1 MEAHEDTDRDAV
13 VDRITYN
20 YVRSAELLRELGA
33 VDGLPDDLT
42 TRAVH
47 WLERAAARATQAEIA
62 VVAERL
68 YSEGLRLL
76 AGQHGAQHRAF
87 LTGRARALASLRELA
102 PARADAIA
110 AVEEC
115 RQGGP
120 DARRDL
126 GRALLV
132 LADIEQKAS
141 SWAASEDALDEAGRV
156 FASLGDASGEAE
168 VLRFRGFGALTRH
181 EYAAATALLEQ
192 ALASYEELEDRR
204 GVAWVRQNLA
214 WCAFYSGRAE
224 EAEVLLHKAAA
235 TFEEIGDRGGL
246 GWARGL
252 LAWTRFQQGHS
263 AEAGEMAE
271 SILTDDRRIGDRWA
285 IGMMLILAGSVRLW
299 TGRTL
304 SAVERLREARALF
317 DEIDDD
323 FGHSQSS
330 AVLGRALVL
339 AGQVDEGLEMVAS
352 MGREEGTPL
361 SEREFIVSIMAGL
374 AATVQVGDLER
385 SEQMLTIIPA
395 GPVDGEDGELIVG
408 DTERTASVGLH
419 RLQAGDV
426 AGAIAVLGS
435 LAARLHPAIDPN
447 LHAALALAHVAD
459 GSIDDALA
467 EADAVDA
474 HERATYLD
482 RLTAGIA
489 RAPRALAPGRCGRL
503 DRRLRSGARRR
514 RCHRRPHLADA
525 RPPGR
530 CHRRDGSRRRRRRR
544 SPRGRGG
551 APGGARDQ
559 RHELAP
565 GVRPRRRRPRVTL
578 RTAA

>member
-1 MEAHEDTDRDAV
+1 
-13 VDRITYN
+13 
-20 YVRSAELLRELGA
+20 
-33 VDGLPDDLT
+33 
-42 TRAVH
+42 
-47 WLERAAARATQAEIA
+47 
-62 VVAERL
+62 
-68 YSEGLRLL
+68 LRLL
-76 AGQHGAQHRAF
+76 AGQHGPQHRAF
-87 LTGRARALASLRELA
+87 LTGRARALGSLRELA
-102 PARADAIA
+102 PARADALA

-115 RQGGP
+115 RQAGP

-141 SWAASEDALDEAGRV
+141 SWAASEVALDEAGRV
-156 FASLGDASGEAE
+156 FASIGDASGEAE

-181 EYAAATALLEQ
+181 EYAAATALLQQ
-192 ALASYEELEDRR
+192 ALARYEELADRR

-271 SILTDDRRIGDRWA
+271 SILADDRSIGDRWA

-304 SAVERLREARALF
+304 SAIERLREARALF
-317 DEIDDD
+317 DEIEDD
-323 FGHSQSS
+323 FGHSQAS
-330 AVLGRALVL
+330 AILGRALVL
-339 AGQVDEGLEMVAS
+339 AGQVEEGLEMVGS
-352 MGREEGTPL
+352 MRRDAGTPL
-361 SEREFIVSIMAGL
+361 SERELIVSIMAGL

-385 SEQMLTIIPA
+385 SAQMLTIIPA

-426 AGAIAVLGS
+426 AGAVAVLGS
-435 LAARLHPAIDPN
+435 LAQRLQPQVDPN
-447 LHAALALAHVAD
+447 LHSALALAYVAD
-459 GSIDDALA
+459 GSVDRAL
-467 EADAVDA
+467 EAADEVDA
-474 HERATYLD
+474 HDRSSYLD

-489 RAPRALAPGRCGRL
+489 RALALSRRGDVAASVAAFDQVRAAADATEDRISQTLVRLA
-503 DRRLRSGARRR
+503 GATAATARGDADAASL
-514 RCHRRPHLADA
+514 LADA
-525 RPPGR
+525 EGR
-530 CHRRDGSRRRRRRR
+530 L
-544 SPRGRGG
+544 
-551 APGGARDQ
+551 A
-559 RHELAP
+559 ELGLSDTSWRQAFALAV
-565 GVRPRRRRPRVTL
+565 GVP
-578 RTAA
+578 A